1 MNNSGGGGISLL
13 VLMGLYLVLS
23 IAVGIKADNRKFGFW
38 GGFLTSFFFTPIIGF
53 IVTLFSKTLDEQKL
67 EQEMLENQKEQT
79 RLLAEKSENNTISIA
94 DEIEKLISLKEKG
107 LLTEEEFQQAKQRLI
122 NKD

>member
-1 MNNSGGGGISLL
+1 MEAIIFIAWITFSLF
-13 VLMGLYLVLS
+13 
-23 IAVGIKADNRKFGFW
+23 VGMLGDDRKIGFW
-38 GGFLTSFFFTPIIGF
+38 GSFLLSIILSPIIAL
-53 IVTLFSKTLDEQKL
+53 IITMFSKTLKQQRIDDEI
-67 EQEMLENQKEQT
+67 LENQKEQT

-94 DEIEKLISLKEKG
+94 DEIEKLISLKDKG